1 MGKLNEFN
9 RDGINMVLQNLLQTL
24 QLDLL
29 PWSQPPY
36 SAQYRQSH
44 ASES

>member
-9 RDGINMVLQNLLQTL
+9 RDEINTVPQKLLQTL

-29 PWSQPPY
+29 P
-36 SAQYRQSH
+36 
-44 ASES
+44 

>member
-9 RDGINMVLQNLLQTL
+9 RDEINTDPQKLLQTL

-29 PWSQPPY
+29 P
-36 SAQYRQSH
+36 
-44 ASES
+44 